1 MRQEKTTK
9 NLPIAPLDRLI
20 RRVNAERVSE
30 KAAIALGE
38 ILEELGLE
46 IAQRARELAE
56 FAGRKTVTD
65 RDIKLAYK
73 QWRRQ

>member
-1 MRQEKTTK
+1 M
-9 NLPIAPLDRLI
+9 
-20 RRVNAERVSE
+20 
-30 KAAIALGE
+30 ALRSILE
-38 ILEELGLE
+38 IVGEELGLE